1 MEENKYKVGIKN
13 YLQTSSFAEEKWN
26 TAAPGIQP
34 HPFAS
39 ICQKIAD
46 EGWESSAATEW
57 IDNMHP
63 LGAALA
69 KALENHQAS
78 VIEAYN
84 AEPDMVDPDDSGQSW
99 KATWDENH
107 PHSSNHPQ
115 YPVDPRTNPMPK

>member
-1 MEENKYKVGIKN
+1 MDRQY
-13 YLQTSSFAEEKWN
+13 
-26 TAAPGIQP
+26 
-34 HPFAS
+34 AS
-39 ICQKIAD
+39 AGSGLG
-46 EGWESSAATEW
+46 EG
-57 IDNMHP
+57 P
-63 LGAALA
+63 R
-69 KALENHQAS
+69 KPPAS